1 MLYLLSLH
9 FLFIDPF
16 LKYLNL
22 LLESFD
28 FLLLAG
34 DQLGLGVEII
44 CMRDRILLRQSLLDV
59 RSRVLV
65 FSFSFSRCSRYNSKV
80 AIGRK

>member
-1 MLYLLSLH
+1 MFYLLSLD
-9 FLFIDPF
+9 FLLVDSF
-16 LKYLNL
+16 LQYLYL

-28 FLLLAG
+28 FLLLASN
-34 DQLGLGVEII
+34 QLGLSVKII
-44 CMRDRILLRQSLLDV
+44 CMRECILLRQSLLDM

-65 FSFSFSRCSRYNSKV
+65 FNFSFSRWSRYNSKV